1 MLFFPPFWQP
11 MMPHLA
17 LPALTAALRANGH
30 QVIQRDLNIE
40 TFDYLLSRTY
50 LDGVVRRLA
59 QDRKRLSK
67 TGAGKPWLKGA
78 LQEMDWGLRQGSHIA
93 SRVDAAKRIVRSSA
107 FYDGE
112 RGQPAFI
119 ALNDGL
125 HLASLP
131 FYPAALTF
139 SGYESPYPMDASA
152 AILAA
157 VRDRDTNVFRS
168 IFAERVI
175 PDIRRERPDVVGISV
190 TCQHQVIAAFTLAH
204 LIKEAGTRT
213 HVVLGGKMIT
223 CWQDILPERPALFAL
238 CGSAIYHEGETA
250 LLRLL
255 DALSG
260 NGSLADVPNLIHRD
274 GDHIVRNEAG
284 CWLDVNNLPAP
295 DFDGLPLDLYLAPER
310 VLPVSAS
317 RGCYWRR
324 CAFCNVGYG
333 ESHAFRERPAA
344 KVAAEMQA
352 LATRH
357 NVQRFFF
364 ADEALSPRML
374 RGLSGLLQTAA
385 PDLRW
390 ACCARFDPGIN
401 AALLQQLHAGG
412 CTMLLYGLEAGAQRV
427 LDLIGKGT
435 SLPVASRILTDGTA
449 AGIWNHVFLF
459 FGFPGET
466 ESEALQTMAFVQG
479 NAASI
484 HSICTGTFLLEKW
497 ASISENPERYGITE
511 MRTAPHHD
519 LAFYYDYD
527 VKEGMDARAAL
538 AVEEQFIDRL
548 PQQRYA
554 HYYFHDTYRFLYAA
568 HLGGQGPLPV
578 LVRNSAAAMM

>member
-17 LPALTAALRANGH
+17 LPALTAALRANGR
-30 QVIQRDLNIE
+30 QVIQRDLNVE

-50 LDGVVRRLA
+50 LDAVVRRLP
-59 QDRKRLSK
+59 QDRKRLTK
-67 TGAGKPWLKGA
+67 AGAGKPWLKGA
-78 LQEMDWGLRQGSHIA
+78 LQEIDWGLRQGSHIA
-93 SRVDAAKRIVRSSA
+93 SKVDAAKRVVRSAA

-112 RGQPAFI
+112 RGQPAS
-119 ALNDGL
+119 ATLNDGL

-139 SGYESPYPMDASA
+139 SGYESPYPMDATP

-157 VRDRDTNVFRS
+157 VRDGDTNIFRS
-168 IFAERVI
+168 LFAERVI
-175 PDIRRERPDVVGISV
+175 PDIRRERPDVVGISL
-190 TCQHQVIAAFTLAH
+190 TCQHQVIAAFTLAQM
-204 LIKEAGTRT
+204 IKEAGLRP
-213 HVVLGGKMIT
+213 HIVLGGKMIT

-238 CGSAIYHEGETA
+238 CDSAIYHEGETA

-255 DALSG
+255 DALDG
-260 NGSLADVPNLIHRD
+260 NGDLADVPNLIYRS
-274 GDHIVRNEAG
+274 GDHIVRNEPG
-284 CWLDVNNLPAP
+284 CWLDVNSLPAP

-344 KVAAEMQA
+344 RVAAEMQA

-364 ADEALSPRML
+364 ADEALSPRMF
-374 RGLSGLLQTAA
+374 RGLSGLLPADT
-385 PDLRW
+385 PLRW

-401 AALLQQLHAGG
+401 ASLLQHMHAAG
-412 CTMLLYGLEAGAQRV
+412 CVMLLYGLEAGAQRV

-435 SLPVASRILTDGTA
+435 SLPVAARILSDGTA

-466 ESEALQTMAFVQG
+466 EGEAQETMAFVQG
-479 NAASI
+479 NAAGI

-497 ASISENPERYGITE
+497 ASISENPERYGITQ

-527 VKEGMDARAAL
+527 VTSGMDARAAL

-548 PQQRYA
+548 PQQRYG
-554 HYYFHDTYRFLYAA
+554 HFYFHDTYRFLYAA
-568 HLGGQGPLPV
+568 HLSGRGPPPCAHEE
-578 LVRNSAAAMM
+578 RRGAAMM